1 MAKNRKPVLRTANSQ
16 FIENNVLNDIT
27 FDFYLRCFKKLCL
40 SMFEWVNLPKGM
52 DSRFLEEVL
61 YYNGLATLLY
71 DETYGFINTASTP
84 SGNLNIYGLPTSI
97 NCFSYG
103 FSSIRNLYT
112 GLANEE
118 ARKNDCILVLNCQDR
133 ESTFSSMELFA
144 YRMYKAERSSDINI
158 NSTKS
163 PIVIMASDKTK
174 LSMINAYAQYD
185 GNQPVIVGK
194 KGQFDLNDITSID
207 TKAEFIADK
216 LQDYKKGIW
225 NELLTFLG
233 INNLNEK
240 KERMVTDETNQNN
253 EVINL
258 NLQSFLI
265 PRKKACEQF
274 NELFE
279 LPDDEKISVRVR
291 SDLQNTI
298 KKMESIVSD
307 YNPDSK
313 DEEIETEEG
322 VEV

>member
-16 FIENNVLNDIT
+16 FIENEALNDLT
-27 FDFYLRCFKKLCL
+27 FDFYQRCFKKLCL
-40 SMFEWVNLPKGM
+40 SMFEWIDLPKGM

-61 YYNGLATLLY
+61 YYNGLACLLY
-71 DETYGFINTASTP
+71 DETKGFINTASTP

-103 FSSIRNLYT
+103 YSSIRNLYT

-118 ARKNDCILVLNCQDR
+118 ARKTNCILVFNCQDR

-163 PIVIMASDKTK
+163 PIVILADEKTK
-174 LSMINAYAQYD
+174 LSMVNAYAQYD

-194 KGQFDLNDITSID
+194 KGQFNLNDITSIN

-240 KERMVTDETNQNN
+240 KERMVTEETNQNN

-274 NELFE
+274 NELFGE
-279 LPDDEKISVRVR
+279 NIDVRVR
-291 SDLQNTI
+291 SDLTNVI
-298 KKMESIVSD
+298 KRMESIVND
-307 YNPDSK
+307 YTP
-313 DEEIETEEG
+313 ELIMEG
-322 VEV
+322 GKENDN

>member
-1 MAKNRKPVLRTANSQ
+1 MAKARKPVLRTGNSQ
-16 FIENNVLNDIT
+16 FIENNALNDAT

-40 SMFEWVNLPKGM
+40 SMFEWENLPKGM
-52 DSRFLEEVL
+52 DARFLEEVL
-61 YYNGLATLLY
+61 YYNGIATLLK
-71 DETYGFINTASTP
+71 DETFGFINTASTP

-103 FSSIRNLYT
+103 FSTIRKLYT
-112 GLANEE
+112 GLADEE
-118 ARKNDCILVLNCQDR
+118 ARKSDCILVLNCQDK

-158 NSTKS
+158 NATKS
-163 PIVIMASDKTK
+163 PIVIMATDKTK
-174 LSMINAYAQYD
+174 LSMINAYSQYD

-207 TKAEFIADK
+207 TRAEFIADK
-216 LQDYKKGIW
+216 LQEYKKGIW

-274 NELFE
+274 NELFGE
-279 LPDDEKISVRVR
+279 NISVRVR

-298 KKMESIVSD
+298 KKMESIVTD
-307 YNPDSK
+307 YGVELDSENLVK
-313 DEEIETEEG
+313 KEG
-322 VEV
+322 VLSVN

>member
-1 MAKNRKPVLRTANSQ
+1 MAKNKKPVLRTANSQ
-16 FIENNVLNDIT
+16 FIENEALNSLT
-27 FDFYLRCFKKLCL
+27 FDFYQRCFKKLCL
-40 SMFEWVNLPKGM
+40 SMFEWVNLPSGM

-61 YYNGLATLLY
+61 YYNGLASLLY
-71 DETYGFINTASTP
+71 SKTYGFINTATTP
-84 SGNLNIYGLPTSI
+84 SGNLNIYGLPVSV

-103 FSSIRNLYT
+103 FSEIRELYT
-112 GLANEE
+112 GLANKKAKET
-118 ARKNDCILVLNCQDR
+118 DCILVFNCQDR

-163 PIVIMASDKTK
+163 PIVILADEKTK
-174 LSMINAYAQYD
+174 LSMVNAYAQYD

-194 KGQFDLNDITSID
+194 KGQFNLNDITSIN

-240 KERMVTDETNQNN
+240 KERMVTEETNQNN

-274 NELFE
+274 NELFGKNI
-279 LPDDEKISVRVR
+279 DVRVR
-291 SDLQNTI
+291 SDLTNVI
-298 KKMESIVSD
+298 KRVESIVND
-307 YNPDSK
+307 YTP
-313 DEEIETEEG
+313 ELITEG
-322 VEV
+322 GLDNDN

>member
-1 MAKNRKPVLRTANSQ
+1 MAKAKKPVLRTGNSQ
-16 FIENNVLNDIT
+16 FIENNVLNDAT

-40 SMFEWVNLPKGM
+40 SMFEWENLPKGM
-52 DSRFLEEVL
+52 DARFLEEVL
-61 YYNGLATLLY
+61 YYNGIATLLK
-71 DETYGFINTASTP
+71 DETFGFINTASTP

-103 FSSIRNLYT
+103 FSTIRKLYT
-112 GLANEE
+112 GLADEK
-118 ARKNDCILVLNCQDR
+118 ARKSDCILVLNCQDK

-158 NSTKS
+158 NATKS
-163 PIVIMASDKTK
+163 PIVIMATDKTK
-174 LSMINAYAQYD
+174 LSMINAYSQYD

-207 TKAEFIADK
+207 TRAEFIADK
-216 LQDYKKGIW
+216 LQEYKKGIW

-274 NELFE
+274 NELFGE
-279 LPDDEKISVRVR
+279 NISVRVR

-298 KKMESIVSD
+298 KRMESIVTD
-307 YNPDSK
+307 YDVELDSENLVK
-313 DEEIETEEG
+313 KEG
-322 VEV
+322 VLSDN

>member
-1 MAKNRKPVLRTANSQ
+1 MAKNRKPVLKTANSQ
-16 FIENNVLNDIT
+16 FIENNVLNDVT
-27 FDFYLRCFKKLCL
+27 FEFYLRCFKKLCL

-71 DETYGFINTASTP
+71 DETFGFINTASTP

-103 FSSIRNLYT
+103 YSSIRKLYT

-118 ARKNDCILVLNCQDR
+118 AKKTDCILVLNCQDR
-133 ESTFSSMELFA
+133 ESTYPSMEVFA

-174 LSMINAYAQYD
+174 LSMINAYSQYD

-225 NELLTFLG
+225 NEVLTFLG

-265 PRKKACEQF
+265 PRKEACKQF
-274 NELFE
+274 NELFNLTGE
-279 LPDDEKISVRVR
+279 NEISVRVR
-291 SDLQNTI
+291 SDLHNTI
-298 KKMESIVSD
+298 KEMESIVSD
-307 YNPDSK
+307 YNM
-313 DEEIETEEG
+313 EEDIGMKEG
-322 VEV
+322 VEK

>member
-1 MAKNRKPVLRTANSQ
+1 MAKARKPVLRTGNSQ
-16 FIENNVLNDIT
+16 FNENNVLNDAT

-40 SMFEWVNLPKGM
+40 SMFEWENLPKGM
-52 DSRFLEEVL
+52 DARFLEEVL
-61 YYNGLATLLY
+61 YYNGIATLLK
-71 DETYGFINTASTP
+71 DETFGFINTASTP

-103 FSSIRNLYT
+103 FSTIRKLYT

-118 ARKNDCILVLNCQDR
+118 ARKSDCILVLNCQDK

-158 NSTKS
+158 NATKS
-163 PIVIMASDKTK
+163 PIVIMATDKTK
-174 LSMINAYAQYD
+174 LSMINAYSQYD

-207 TKAEFIADK
+207 TRAEFIADK
-216 LQDYKKGIW
+216 LQDYKKDIW

-274 NELFE
+274 NELFGE
-279 LPDDEKISVRVR
+279 NISVRVR

-298 KKMESIVSD
+298 KKMESIVTD
-307 YNPDSK
+307 YDVELDSENLVK
-313 DEEIETEEG
+313 KEG
-322 VEV
+322 VLSDK

>member
-16 FIENNVLNDIT
+16 YIEDNALNDLT
-27 FDFYLRCFKKLCL
+27 FTHYLRAFKKLCL
-40 SMFEWVNLPKGM
+40 SMFEWENLPKGM
-52 DSRFLEEVL
+52 NARFLEEVL
-61 YYNGLATLLY
+61 YYNGIATILF
-71 DETYGFINTASTP
+71 DENFGFINTASTP

-103 FSSIRNLYT
+103 FSSIRKLYT

-118 ARKNDCILVLNCQDR
+118 AKKDSCILVLNCQDK
-133 ESTFSSMELFA
+133 ESTYSSMELFA

-158 NSTKS
+158 NATKS
-163 PIVIMASDKTK
+163 PIVIMATDKTK
-174 LSMINAYAQYD
+174 LSMINAYNSYD

-194 KGQFDLNDITSID
+194 KGQFDLNDISSID
-207 TKAEFIADK
+207 TKAEFIVDK
-216 LQDYKKGIW
+216 LQDYKKEIW

-265 PRKKACEQF
+265 PRKEACDQF
-274 NELFE
+274 NELFK
-279 LPDDEKISVRVR
+279 PEKEISVRVR

-307 YNPDSK
+307 YNFQDNEK
-313 DEEIETEEG
+313 EGEEI
-322 VEV
+322 

>member
-1 MAKNRKPVLRTANSQ
+1 MAKNRKPVLKTANSQ

-71 DETYGFINTASTP
+71 DETFGFINTASTP

-118 ARKNDCILVLNCQDR
+118 ARKTDCILVLNCQDR

-174 LSMINAYAQYD
+174 LSMVNAYAQYD

-207 TKAEFIADK
+207 TRAEFIADK

-225 NELLTFLG
+225 NEVLTFLG

-274 NELFE
+274 NELFGLSGE
-279 LPDDEKISVRVR
+279 DEISVRVR

-307 YNPDSK
+307 YNYP
-313 DEEIETEEG
+313 EETEIVTEEG
-322 VEV
+322 DIQ

>member
-16 FIENNVLNDIT
+16 YIETEALNSLT
-27 FDFYLRCFKKLCL
+27 FDFYQRCFKKLCL
-40 SMFEWVNLPKGM
+40 SMFEWVDLPKGM
-52 DSRFLEEVL
+52 DARFLEEVL

-71 DETYGFINTASTP
+71 TEKYGYINTASTP

-97 NCFSYG
+97 NCFTYG
-103 FSSIRNLYT
+103 FSEIRKLYT

-118 ARKNDCILVLNCQDR
+118 AKKTDCILVLNCQDR
-133 ESTFSSMELFA
+133 ESTFSSMETFA
-144 YRMYKAERSSDINI
+144 YRMYKAERSADINI

-163 PIVIMASDKTK
+163 PIVILADEKTK
-174 LSMINAYAQYD
+174 LSMINAYAKYD
-185 GNQPVIVGK
+185 GNEPVIVGK
-194 KGQFDLNDITSID
+194 KGQFNLDDINSID
-207 TKAEFIADK
+207 TRAEFIADK

-240 KERMVTDETNQNN
+240 KERMVTEETNQNN

-274 NELFE
+274 NELFGSH
-279 LPDDEKISVRVR
+279 ISIRVR
-291 SDLQNTI
+291 SDLSNTI
-298 KKMESIVSD
+298 KRMESIVND
-307 YNPDSK
+307 FTPTETEGEVIENDSK
-313 DEEIETEEG
+313 
-322 VEV
+322 